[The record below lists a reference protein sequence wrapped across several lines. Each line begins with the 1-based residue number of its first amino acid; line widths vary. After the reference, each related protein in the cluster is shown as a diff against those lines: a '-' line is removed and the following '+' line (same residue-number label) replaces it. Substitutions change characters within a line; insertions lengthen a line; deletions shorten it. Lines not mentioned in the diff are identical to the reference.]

1 MDRFEAWF
9 DGQDAFAPAATP
21 SRPSIRFPKPGTT
34 LLRMAALFS
43 AVLLATSLVGG
54 AHRVGLL
61 TTSGTTGVAE
71 PSPDTTTTTPTGSG
85 DPSPTPSVS
94 APPQA
99 AVAGLLPVSE
109 CKLGPTESEWY
120 FSAGFP
126 IDDYSDVPTTGSLRI
141 AVIYVEFPD
150 AARRSPVSELH
161 KKIEDHVSQIY
172 SEMSYG
178 KLSIDLIPSSDW
190 IMMDKLSAKYN
201 ILQQEAKNESV
212 VSYVSEAVRKADPG
226 IDFSGIDVVAVFATE
241 LANGV
246 AGDFQLTLPDRIP
259 TDEGKGVFSTI
270 VTGGDWWQELV
281 DPMIL
286 AHEIG
291 HVVGLQDLYN
301 GDSGE
306 SFEDAHKFVG
316 SFDFMSYGWSESTAP
331 TILGWD
337 RWRLGWIPDSQV
349 LCARPSEGTEVNVNA
364 LQAGMGTTLIVLPLS
379 ATRAI
384 VIESRRPIG
393 WDKQLVESGALV
405 YLVDTAVNTTEGP
418 IQILADI
425 FGEGFS
431 AAPLSAG
438 EYVDALSYTIT
449 SLEVAAWGDRIYITP

>member
-9 DGQDAFAPAATP
+9 DGQDAFAPATTP
-21 SRPSIRFPKPGTT
+21 QRPSIALPRPGAT
-34 LLRMAALFS
+34 LLRMAALLS
-43 AVLLATSLVGG
+43 TVLLATSLVGG
-54 AHRVGLL
+54 AHRVGLIS
-61 TTSGTTGVAE
+61 TSGTTGVAE
-71 PSPDTTTTTPTGSG
+71 PSPDITTTGSG

-99 AVAGLLPVSE
+99 AVAGLLPISE
-109 CKLGPTESEWY
+109 CKLGPTGSKRY

-126 IDDYSDVPTTGSLRI
+126 IDDYSDVLTTGSLRI

-190 IMMDKLSAKYN
+190 IMMDKPSARYN
-201 ILQQEAKNESV
+201 ILQQEADNSSV
-212 VSYVSEAVRKADPG
+212 VNYVSEAVRKADPG
-226 IDFSGIDVVAVFATE
+226 IDFSGIDAVAVFATE
-241 LANGV
+241 LADGV

-259 TDEGKGVFSTI
+259 TDEGSGVFSTI

-291 HVVGLQDLYN
+291 HVVGLQDLYY
-301 GDSGE
+301 GDSE
-306 SFEDAHKFVG
+306 DTFEDGNKFVG
-316 SFDFMSYGWSESTAP
+316 YFDFMSYGYSDSYAP
-331 TILGWD
+331 TLLGWD
-337 RWRLGWIPDSQV
+337 RWRLGWISDSQV
-349 LCARPSEGTEVNVNA
+349 VCAKPSEGTEVNVNA
-364 LQAGMGTTLIVLPLS
+364 LQSGTGTTLIVLPLS
-379 ATRAI
+379 ETRAI

-393 WDKQLVESGALV
+393 WDRQLVESGALV

-418 IQILADI
+418 IQILADM
-425 FGEGFS
+425 FGDGFS

-449 SLEVAAWGDRIYITP
+449 SLEAAAWGDRIYITP

>member
-21 SRPSIRFPKPGTT
+21 SRPNITLPKPGTT

-71 PSPDTTTTTPTGSG
+71 PSPDTTTTGSG
-85 DPSPTPSVS
+85 DPIPTPSVS

-99 AVAGLLPVSE
+99 AVAGLLPISE
-109 CKLGPTESEWY
+109 CKLGPTGSKWY

-126 IDDYSDVPTTGSLRI
+126 IDDYSDVLTTGSLRI

-190 IMMDKLSAKYN
+190 IMMDKSSARYN
-201 ILQQEAKNESV
+201 ILQQEADNASV
-212 VSYVSEAVRKADPG
+212 VDYVSEAVTKADPG

-241 LANGV
+241 LADGV

-259 TDEGKGVFSTI
+259 TDEGSGVFSTI

-301 GDSGE
+301 GDSE
-306 SFEDAHKFVG
+306 DTFEDGNKFVG
-316 SFDFMSYGWSESTAP
+316 NFDFMSHGYSNSYAP
-331 TILGWD
+331 TLLGWD

-349 LCARPSEGTEVNVNA
+349 VCAQPSEGTEVNVNA
-364 LQAGMGTTLIVLPLS
+364 LQSGTGTTLIVLPLS
-379 ATRAI
+379 ETRAI

-393 WDKQLVESGALV
+393 WDRQLVESGALV
-405 YLVDTAVNTTEGP
+405 YLVDTAVDTSEGP
-418 IQILADI
+418 IQILADM
-425 FGEGFS
+425 FGDGFS